1 MAILYCPSCG
11 AKIEKQNQ
19 RYCQQCGATLPV
31 IDTPDAALVRQ
42 GTATNLPASR
52 DDASRQSSSLMG
64 LMPDSFKNRLLV
76 GAGAAVVGLVVLYV
90 VVSAIVHA
98 IVSLVTFLLPFVIV
112 VVAVYAGF
120 RYWRSRM

>member
-1 MAILYCPSCG
+1 MMYCPSCG

-31 IDTPDAALVRQ
+31 IDTQDASLVRR
-42 GTATNLPASR
+42 GTATDLPTTPGGG
-52 DDASRQSSSLMG
+52 QQPGSLLG

-76 GAGAAVVGLVVLYV
+76 GAGAAVVGVVVLYV
-90 VVSAIVHA
+90 VVSAIIHVL
-98 IVSLVTFLLPFVIV
+98 VSLVSFLLPFIIV

>member
-1 MAILYCPSCG
+1 MMYCPACG

-31 IDTPDAALVRQ
+31 IDTPDAALVRRA
-42 GTATNLPASR
+42 TATDLPV
-52 DDASRQSSSLMG
+52 SSGGPNRESGALLG

-98 IVSLVTFLLPFVIV
+98 IVSLVTFLLPFIIV
-112 VVAVYAGF
+112 MVAVYAGF

>member
-1 MAILYCPSCG
+1 MMYCPSCG

-31 IDTPDAALVRQ
+31 IDTSDAPLVRRT
-42 GTATNLPASR
+42 TATDLPVSR
-52 DDASRQSSSLMG
+52 DDAGQQSGSLMS

-98 IVSLVTFLLPFVIV
+98 LVSLVTFLLPFIIV

-120 RYWRSRM
+120 RFLRSRV